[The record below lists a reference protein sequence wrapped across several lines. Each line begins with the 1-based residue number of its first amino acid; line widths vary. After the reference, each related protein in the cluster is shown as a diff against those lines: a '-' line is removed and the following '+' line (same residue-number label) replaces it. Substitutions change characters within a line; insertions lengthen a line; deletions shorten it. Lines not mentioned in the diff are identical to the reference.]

1 MSGHP
6 IICSLRLGGVVV
18 KKLLRF
24 LCICMLICYL
34 GCAASWNRIN
44 LSEVPDP
51 KEESICFIYS
61 INETLSVKITLE
73 NQRTYDAIQL
83 GLYLLQY
90 MEEDEQI
97 PGVEDEKF
105 FPKYFAMINI
115 EIEDGLLFIS
125 EKEAKNFVCDMY
137 LEYQK
142 KVVPPNYLDDK
153 QKRLLEEIIRSK

>member
-1 MSGHP
+1 
-6 IICSLRLGGVVV
+6 
-18 KKLLRF
+18 
-24 LCICMLICYL
+24 MLVFCL
-34 GCAASWNRIN
+34 GCTASWNRMT
-44 LSEVPDP
+44 LSEMPDP
-51 KEESICFIYS
+51 REESICLIYS
-61 INETLSVKITLE
+61 LEKIDKNLKVKITLE

-97 PGVEDEKF
+97 PSVEDEKF